1 VRGFSGLFFPQPM
14 DRDFVALILL
24 AGAAIF
30 AALVIAQY
38 YGIVHVH
45 FLSDLSALVHADQP

>member
-1 VRGFSGLFFPQPM
+1 M

-30 AALVIAQY
+30 AALVMAQY